1 MFCCFPTIFPFIH
14 LFYIFLPSQRHIF
27 LFSSSRPD
35 PYSSSLNYLRSV
47 ISGPA
52 LNHSQPTEKVDSSP
66 LLPLGSFWLAMFNI
80 LTVGRGVY
88 NDIRARLPYYRS
100 DFADAYNYRVIPSV
114 VFIFFANLLPAIA
127 FAQDMFDRTNNSYGV
142 NEVLMSSAIAGVVF
156 GLFSGQPLCIVGVTG
171 PIAIISYT
179 VYELMEPRGT
189 PYFPFM
195 CWIYL
200 WLMVMH
206 FVTALCN
213 WVSFLKIISNFSCE
227 VFGFFICIVYCQKAV
242 QILGRQFSE
251 QGAASGF
258 CSVMISLLMTIFGLG
273 STVFGSELHY
283 FRPWIRKVFVDY
295 GVPLAVIFFT
305 GFIHFGGYLDDVH
318 LARLPIT
325 KAFQPT
331 NTSEA
336 VGRAHGWFIHFW
348 PGENIAVGDVFLA
361 IPYAILLTF
370 LFYFDH
376 NVSSLM
382 CQLKQFPL
390 KKPASFHWDFM
401 LLGLT
406 TGVAGIIGIPAPNGL
421 IPQAPLHTSSLVVH
435 DLKTGGA
442 QSVVEQRVTNTLQ
455 GAMTFVL
462 MSGPFLTVLGLIPQ
476 AVLAGLFF
484 IMGMNGLH
492 NGVIV
497 NKIKYLFADPD
508 YVAHNPMCPQIW
520 KELNTIPKQK
530 MKWFYIYLSLQVVAG
545 LAEFIITLTKG
556 AVGFPGVLM
565 LFAFC
570 AKWVWP
576 LFIPKE
582 DLEYLDGAVA
592 EEFIIK
598 SLEVTTLEKSEALDE
613 TIEIDDLGDLV

>member
-1 MFCCFPTIFPFIH
+1 
-14 LFYIFLPSQRHIF
+14 
-27 LFSSSRPD
+27 
-35 PYSSSLNYLRSV
+35 
-47 ISGPA
+47 
-52 LNHSQPTEKVDSSP
+52 
-66 LLPLGSFWLAMFNI
+66 MFNI
-80 LTVGRGVY
+80 PRIGRGVV
-88 NDIRARLPYYRS
+88 NDIRTRLPYYKS
-100 DFADAYNYRVIPSV
+100 DFTDAYNYRVVPLV
-114 VFIFFANLLPAIA
+114 VFIFFTNLLPAIA
-127 FAQDMFDRTNNSYGV
+127 FAQDMFDRTDNSYGV
-142 NEVLMSSAIAGVVF
+142 NEVLLSSAMAGVVF

-171 PIAIISYT
+171 PIAIFSYT
-179 VYELMEPRGT
+179 VYELMQPRGT

-213 WVSFLKIISNFSCE
+213 WVRFLRIISNFSCE
-227 VFGFFICIVYCQKAV
+227 VFGFFICIVYCQKAI
-242 QILGRQFSE
+242 QILDRQFKE
-251 QGAASGF
+251 HGEASGF
-258 CSVMISLLMTIFGLG
+258 CSVMISLLMVIFGIG
-273 STVFGSELHY
+273 SSVFGSELHY
-283 FRPWIRKVFVDY
+283 FRPWTRKFFVDY

-305 GFIHFGGYLDDVH
+305 GFIHFGGYLDNAH
-318 LARLPIT
+318 LARLPTT
-325 KAFQPT
+325 KSFEPT
-331 NTSEA
+331 TSSAA

-348 PGENIAVGDVFLA
+348 PPNNISTGDVFLA

-406 TGVAGIIGIPAPNGL
+406 TGVAGLIGIPAPNGL

-435 DLKTGGA
+435 NLKTGVA
-442 QSVVEQRVTNTLQ
+442 QLVVEQRLTNTLQ

-462 MSGPFLTVLGLIPQ
+462 MTGPFLTVLGLIPQ

-484 IMGMNGLH
+484 IMGMTGLH
-492 NGVIV
+492 NGVVV
-497 NKIKYLFADPD
+497 NKIKFLFADRD
-508 YVAHNPMCPQIW
+508 YVAHDPTCPELW
-520 KELNTIPKQK
+520 KELHAIPREK
-530 MKWFYIYLSLQVVAG
+530 MKWFYIYLLLQVIAG
-545 LAEFIITLTKG
+545 VAEFAITLTKG

-565 LFAFC
+565 FFAIC

-576 LFIPKE
+576 RFIPAE
-582 DLEYLDGAVA
+582 DLEYLDGEVA

-598 SLEVTTLEKSEALDE
+598 SLEVPSLVKSEKLSQTMVNE
-613 TIEIDDLGDLV
+613 NTVDLV

>member
-1 MFCCFPTIFPFIH
+1 M
-14 LFYIFLPSQRHIF
+14 LS
-27 LFSSSRPD
+27 FSK
-35 PYSSSLNYLRSV
+35 
-47 ISGPA
+47 I
-52 LNHSQPTEKVDSSP
+52 
-66 LLPLGSFWLAMFNI
+66 
-80 LTVGRGVY
+80 GRGVY
-88 NDIRARLPYYRS
+88 NDIRTRWPHYRS
-100 DFADAYNYRVIPSV
+100 DITDAYNYRVIPAV
-114 VFIFFANLLPAIA
+114 IFIFFTNLLPAIA
-127 FAQDMFDRTNNSYGV
+127 FAQDMFDRTDNAYGV

-156 GLFSGQPLCIVGVTG
+156 GLFAGQPLCIVGVTG
-171 PIAIISYT
+171 PIAIFSYT

-200 WLMVMH
+200 WLMAMH
-206 FVTALCN
+206 FVAALCN

-242 QILGRQFSE
+242 QILDRQFKE
-251 QGAASGF
+251 MGPASGF
-258 CSVMISLLMTIFGLG
+258 CSVMISLLMVIFGLG

-283 FRPWIRKVFVDY
+283 FKPWTRKFFVDY

-305 GFIHFGGYLDDVH
+305 GFVHFGGYLNDAN
-318 LARLPIT
+318 LATLPVT
-325 KAFQPT
+325 KAFAPT
-331 NTSEA
+331 ISSSK
-336 VGRAHGWFIHFW
+336 VGREHGWFIHFW
-348 PGENIAVGDVFLA
+348 PGENIDVSDVFLA

-382 CQLKQFPL
+382 CQLKLYPL

-406 TGVAGIIGIPAPNGL
+406 TGVAGLIGIPAPNGL

-435 DLKTGGA
+435 DLKTGVA
-442 QSVVEQRVTNTLQ
+442 QSVVEQRFTNTMQ

-462 MSGPFLTVLGLIPQ
+462 MTGPFLTVLGLIPQ

-484 IMGMNGLH
+484 IMGMSGLH
-492 NGVIV
+492 NGEVV
-497 NKIKYLFADPD
+497 NKIKFLFADSD
-508 YVAHNPMCPQIW
+508 YVANDPRCP
-520 KELNTIPKQK
+520 ELWREIHKIPKEK
-530 MKWFYIYLSLQVVAG
+530 MKWFYVYLALQVVAG
-545 LAEFIITLTKG
+545 VAEFAITLTKG

-565 LFAFC
+565 LFAIC

-576 LFIPKE
+576 LFIPQE
-582 DLEYLDGAVA
+582 DLDYLDGAVA

-598 SLEVTTLEKSEALDE
+598 SLEVAPLEKSGSSQ
-613 TIEIDDLGDLV
+613 TIDSEDLEELV

>member
-1 MFCCFPTIFPFIH
+1 
-14 LFYIFLPSQRHIF
+14 
-27 LFSSSRPD
+27 
-35 PYSSSLNYLRSV
+35 
-47 ISGPA
+47 
-52 LNHSQPTEKVDSSP
+52 
-66 LLPLGSFWLAMFNI
+66 MFNLI
-80 LTVGRGVY
+80 NVGRGVA

-100 DFADAYNYRVIPSV
+100 DFTDAYNYRVVPSV
-114 VFIFFANLLPAIA
+114 VFIFFTNLLPAIA
-127 FAQDMFDRTNNSYGV
+127 FAQDMFDRTDNSYGV
-142 NEVLMSSAIAGVVF
+142 NEVLLSLAMAGVVF

-171 PIAIISYT
+171 PVAIFSYT
-179 VYELMEPRGT
+179 VYELMQPRGT

-242 QILGRQFSE
+242 QILDRQFKDH
-251 QGAASGF
+251 GDTSGF
-258 CSVMISLLMTIFGLG
+258 CSVMVSLLMVIFGIG
-273 STVFGSELHY
+273 SSVFGSELHY
-283 FRPWIRKVFVDY
+283 FRPWTRKFFVDY

-305 GFIHFGGYLDDVH
+305 GFVHFGGYLDNAH
-318 LARLPIT
+318 LAHLPIT
-325 KAFQPT
+325 KAFAPT
-331 NTSEA
+331 SSSA
-336 VGRAHGWFIHFW
+336 SVGRAHGWFIHFW
-348 PGENIAVGDVFLA
+348 PSENISVGDVFLA

-406 TGVAGIIGIPAPNGL
+406 TGISGLIGIPPPNGL

-435 DLKTGGA
+435 DLKSGVA

-484 IMGMNGLH
+484 IMGINGLH
-492 NGVIV
+492 NGVVV
-497 NKIKYLFADPD
+497 NKIKFLFADAD
-508 YVAHNPMCPQIW
+508 YVAHDPNCPQLW
-520 KELNTIPKQK
+520 RELHAIPKEK
-530 MKWFYIYLSLQVVAG
+530 KKWFYIYLFLQVVAG
-545 LAEFIITLTKG
+545 VAEFAITLTKG

-565 LFAFC
+565 FFAIC

-576 LFIPKE
+576 RFIPPE

-592 EEFIIK
+592 EEFIIR
-598 SLEVTTLEKSEALDE
+598 SLEVPLLVKSEKLSLTAVTSE
-613 TIEIDDLGDLV
+613 TAHLV